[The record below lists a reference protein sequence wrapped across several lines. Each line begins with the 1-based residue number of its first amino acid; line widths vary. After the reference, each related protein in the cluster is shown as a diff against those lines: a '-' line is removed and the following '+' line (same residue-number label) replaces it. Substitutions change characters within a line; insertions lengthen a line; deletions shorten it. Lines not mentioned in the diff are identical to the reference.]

1 MDISRRHFVSASLGG
16 CLCCAAPVS
25 LADLLSTNLQPL
37 MGQDYKPADADERGL
52 WQGFGELEQDIAESD
67 LVLPAPDLQAYTIEV
82 VERLIGR
89 PATELRVY
97 IMRDSSFNAS
107 MASNGMM
114 IVHTGFLARVHNE
127 AEFAA
132 VIGHE
137 AGHYFRKHSVE
148 RWRDRRQKL
157 AITAFV
163 GATAGVAS
171 GYSAMQ
177 GYNGQSWIDL
187 ANSINQALV
196 MSIFSFTRAQ
206 EAEADAY
213 GIGLMVN
220 SGYTPQAAGQVWR
233 QLIDERK
240 ASAAARDTKYK
251 DHAVSAYSTHPPSA
265 DRMVDLTETANEA
278 ARRGLVTAPTDR
290 REEWRRTIAPY
301 MPMLLEEQVKLNDPG
316 ASLYLI
322 DRHAHEGW
330 TGVLRYYEGEV
341 YRIRNAPGDMAKAT
355 QSYSAAISFADA
367 PPEAWKAHG
376 YALVKAG
383 QRDAGHNAL
392 NRYLELKPNAK
403 DAAMVRFALGQQ
415 P

>member
-1 MDISRRHFVSASLGG
+1 MAISRRHFVAGGLGG
-16 CLCCAAPVS
+16 CLCSAASPA

-37 MGQDYKPADADERGL
+37 MGQDYAPADADERGL
-52 WQGFGELEQDIAESD
+52 WQACSKLEQDIAESD
-67 LVLPAPDLQAYTIEV
+67 LVLPAPNLQAYTVEV

-107 MASNGMM
+107 MTPSGMM
-114 IVHTGFLARVHNE
+114 MVHTGFLARVHNE
-127 AEFAA
+127 AQFAA

-163 GATAGVAS
+163 GAGANAAG

-196 MSIFSFTRAQ
+196 LSIFSFTRAQ

-213 GIGLMVN
+213 GIGLMVK

-240 ASAAARDTKYK
+240 ASAAARDKKYK

-265 DRMVDLTETANEA
+265 DRMVDLTETADEA
-278 ARRGLVTAPTDR
+278 VRRGLVSAPTDR

-322 DRHAHEGW
+322 DSHAREGW
-330 TGVLRYYEGEV
+330 TGTLRYYEGEV
-341 YRIRNAPGDMAKAT
+341 YRIRNEPGDMAKAT
-355 QSYSAAISFADA
+355 QSYAAAIAFPDA

-376 YALVKAG
+376 YALIKAG
-383 QRDAGHNAL
+383 QRDPGHEAL

-403 DAAMVRFALGQQ
+403 DAAMVRFALGQ
-415 P
+415 